1 MNKKRVCLIGNP
13 NVGKS
18 SVFNALTHQSQHT
31 GNWTGKTVSNAIGE
45 FCYKNTVWEV
55 IDLPGT
61 YSLVGESE
69 EEKIASKFIQEKNYD
84 VAIILA
90 DATNLERSIIILF
103 EVLSVTKKVILGINL
118 IDEADK
124 RNIKINYPLLQ
135 RRLNI
140 PVIPMSIKEDIGL
153 KELVDAM
160 NQSEFTNIYQMSYS
174 KIFHQY
180 FEWMQGVTLEK
191 CKEVDYL
198 LALNDFDYAKEIII
212 DENNLKLFGYW
223 QKRINKIQIMNNI
236 LDNCNQVM
244 ENVVYRDEEI
254 EKKEDMFW
262 NKLLTNKI
270 TSFFCMIIL
279 LFVVLWITI
288 FFSNYPS
295 KLLFQFFQYFE
306 PFFLNIFSFLPVF
319 IRDMLIYGGYRTL
332 YWVTSVML
340 PPMMIFFPLF
350 SLLEDYGFLPRIAF
364 NVDKPFSKCGSCGKQ
379 GLTMCMGLGC
389 NAVGVTGTRIMEN
402 KKMRI
407 LSILTNVFMPC
418 NGRFPAMITLIHIFL
433 VSDTNFGSSILSAF
447 ILLGFILLG
456 ILLTFMITYLLNKT
470 ILKNEKTIFIM
481 ELPSFRKPK
490 IIKSCLFAWKEKALS
505 VLKRAVVVSFPAG
518 IIIYLLANIYI
529 SNLSIMEHIILLIDP
544 FGRLVGLDG
553 TILFSFLLG
562 MPANEIVLP
571 VLLLGYKGSGVIAEY
586 ASIDV
591 LKQIL
596 IMNHWNV
603 ITGINFLILMLC
615 HFPCATTLLTIKKET
630 NSWFYTSL
638 AFIIPTITGLFLC
651 FLLHILF

>member
-90 DATNLERSIIILF
+90 DATNLERSIKILF

-140 PVIPMSIKEDIGL
+140 PVIPMSIKENIGL

-295 KLLFQFFQYFE
+295 ELLFQFFQYFE

-433 VSDTNFGSSILSAF
+433 VSDTDFGSSILSAF

-470 ILKNEKTIFIM
+470 ILKNEETIFIM